1 MSNIPLVG
9 DLDGT
14 LTDTLVE
21 SILQVIR
28 LSPLNLLRL
37 LGWLLQGA
45 GRIQASHRAADATFR
60 RDVAVSRFA
69 AGVSAQREEPGAA
82 PDSCHRSARAYR
94 PRGLGPSG
102 IVRPGAGVES
112 AHQPERRS
120 QAAGHPGRDRQR
132 IRVCGRQPR
141 RHSYLAT
148 GPGGSAGGGFS
159 RRRQDHPIE
168 YAHRMRVSPAQAAL
182 SVWLRALRL
191 HQWLKNLLLFVPLLT
206 SFSLMNPDRLRS
218 VLLAFL
224 AFSLAASATY
234 LVNDLWDLEN
244 DRAHP
249 RKRRRYRHSGPAAV
263 DGRNATLTAAGGW
276 GCLMK

>member
-37 LGWLLQGA
+37 LRLAAAGA

-69 AGVSAQREEPGAA
+69 AGVSAQREEPGRRLILATAA
-82 PDSCHRSARAYR
+82 HERIAHAVSDHLELFDRVLASNQHTNLKGVAKLQAIQAEIGSAFAYAGDSRADI
-94 PRGLGPSG
+94 P
-102 IVRPGAGVES
+102 IWQQA
-112 AHQPERRS
+112 
-120 QAAGHPGRDRQR
+120 QAAVLVGASPAVAKT
-132 IRVCGRQPR
+132 IR
-141 RHSYLAT
+141 SST
-148 GPGGSAGGGFS
+148 
-159 RRRQDHPIE
+159 PIQCE
-168 YAHRMRVSPAQAAL
+168 FPPAQAEL

-206 SFSLMNPDRLRS
+206 SFSLMNPDRLLS

-224 AFSLAASATY
+224 VFSLAASATY
-234 LVNDLWDLEN
+234 VVNDLWDLEN

-249 RKRRRYRHSGPAAV
+249 RKRLRYRHSGPAAEA
-263 DGRNATLTAAGGW
+263 GRNATLTAAGGW